1 MKYSNYEDTICAIST
16 GGSTSAI
23 AIIRVSGKK
32 SLSIVNSI
40 FNKDILEANS
50 HTIHLGNI
58 IEEKNIIDEVLVS
71 IFQDNKSFTGETT
84 LEISCHGSTFIQN
97 KIIHLLLDK
106 GCRLA
111 TSGEFTMRAFKNGKL
126 DLSQAESIA
135 DLISSKNKKSHEIAI
150 NQMKGGIS
158 NILQDMRKKLIDFSS
173 LMELEL
179 DFSEEDVEFVDSKQL
194 KNLLKEIKDR
204 ISELINSF
212 ELGNAIKNG
221 IPIAILGESNVGK
234 STLLNTLLDE
244 DKAIVSDIAGTTR
257 DTIEATLIINDI
269 SFRFIDTAGIRTTND
284 EIESLGIKKSFKK
297 GNESEIILFVLD
309 ASQDIKDQKNKME
322 EMQEKFPNTKLLTVI
337 NKIDLIEQK
346 NTINNNQNEVY
357 ISAKNR
363 LGIDL
368 LKNKIIETINLKATS
383 NHDIIITNLRHY
395 ESLNLTLN
403 EINIIINSLSNDVP
417 KDLIST
423 NIRQALFH
431 LGNITGEISNDDIL
445 ENIFSKFCIG
455 K

>member
-150 NQMKGGIS
+150 NQMK
-158 NILQDMRKKLIDFSS
+158 
-173 LMELEL
+173 
-179 DFSEEDVEFVDSKQL
+179 
-194 KNLLKEIKDR
+194 
-204 ISELINSF
+204 
-212 ELGNAIKNG
+212 
-221 IPIAILGESNVGK
+221 
-234 STLLNTLLDE
+234 
-244 DKAIVSDIAGTTR
+244 
-257 DTIEATLIINDI
+257 
-269 SFRFIDTAGIRTTND
+269 
-284 EIESLGIKKSFKK
+284 
-297 GNESEIILFVLD
+297 
-309 ASQDIKDQKNKME
+309 
-322 EMQEKFPNTKLLTVI
+322 
-337 NKIDLIEQK
+337 
-346 NTINNNQNEVY
+346 
-357 ISAKNR
+357 
-363 LGIDL
+363 
-368 LKNKIIETINLKATS
+368 
-383 NHDIIITNLRHY
+383 
-395 ESLNLTLN
+395 
-403 EINIIINSLSNDVP
+403 
-417 KDLIST
+417 
-423 NIRQALFH
+423 
-431 LGNITGEISNDDIL
+431 
-445 ENIFSKFCIG
+445 
-455 K
+455 

>member
-1 MKYSNYEDTICAIST
+1 MKYSNYEDKICAIST

-58 IEEKNIIDEVLVS
+58 IEEKNIIDEVLIS
-71 IFQDNKSFTGETT
+71 IFKDNKSFTGETT

-309 ASQDIKDQKNKME
+309 ASQEIKDQKNKME
-322 EMQEKFPNTKLLTVI
+322 EVQEKFPNTKLLTVI

-368 LKNKIIETINLKATS
+368 LKKKIIERINFKAT
-383 NHDIIITNLRHY
+383 
-395 ESLNLTLN
+395 
-403 EINIIINSLSNDVP
+403 
-417 KDLIST
+417 
-423 NIRQALFH
+423 
-431 LGNITGEISNDDIL
+431 
-445 ENIFSKFCIG
+445 
-455 K
+455 